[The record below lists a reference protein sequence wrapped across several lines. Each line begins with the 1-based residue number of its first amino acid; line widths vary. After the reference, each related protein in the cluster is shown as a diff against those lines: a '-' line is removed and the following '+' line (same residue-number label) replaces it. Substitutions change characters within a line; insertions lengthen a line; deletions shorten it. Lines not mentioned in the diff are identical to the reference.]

1 MAIPLT
7 LRLVKGSKL
16 TFAELDNNFVQLRNA
31 IGTLTDLYVTGGT
44 YNPSTVEIDFVGN
57 TGFNPFSVDVSGL
70 LDTYVNNG
78 VYDNN
83 TGCVTFSTTSG
94 YTFEVCGFLTGM
106 TQYWTDGSSGNYS
119 IKTINDSSVDAT
131 GDYAVAEGYNTIAS
145 GNTSHAEG
153 YNTIELVVHL
163 HTLKVC

>member
-31 IGTLTDLYVTGGT
+31 IGTLTDFYVTGGT

-70 LDTYVNNG
+70 LDTYV
-78 VYDNN
+78 
-83 TGCVTFSTTSG
+83 
-94 YTFEVCGFLTGM
+94 
-106 TQYWTDGSSGNYS
+106 
-119 IKTINDSSVDAT
+119 
-131 GDYAVAEGYNTIAS
+131 
-145 GNTSHAEG
+145 
-153 YNTIELVVHL
+153 
-163 HTLKVC
+163 